1 MSTKNKHP
9 TCRDNLLIS
18 LMNYVSKD
26 LRQQTMEHHSRP
38 NWDRYFLDLCEAVA
52 RRATCDRGRSGCV
65 IVKDKRIM
73 TTGYVGAPA
82 GLPHCDEAGHDMRKV
97 FDINGNVTQ
106 HCVRTLHAEQNAIIQ
121 AARFGIPLE
130 GATLF
135 CKMTPCRTCAMMII
149 NAGIKRVV
157 CEKRYHADTDT
168 IDMFKQACVELT
180 IVNNEFEKYDKQ

>member
-1 MSTKNKHP
+1 MAN
-9 TCRDNLLIS
+9 
-18 LMNYVSKD
+18 NYA
-26 LRQQTMEHHSRP
+26 RP
-38 NWDRYFLDLCEAVA
+38 NWDQYFLDLCEAVA
-52 RRATCDRGRSGCV
+52 KRATCDRGRSGCV

-73 TTGYVGAPA
+73 TTGYVGAPT
-82 GLPHCDEAGHDMRKV
+82 GLPHCDEVGHDMRKV
-97 FDINGNVTQ
+97 FDSGGKVTQ

-157 CEKRYHADTDT
+157 CEKRYHDDADTVEL
-168 IDMFKQACVELT
+168 FKQACVDLT
-180 IVNNEFEKYDKQ
+180 IVKDEVEKYEKQ

>member
-1 MSTKNKHP
+1 M
-9 TCRDNLLIS
+9 
-18 LMNYVSKD
+18 
-26 LRQQTMEHHSRP
+26 
-38 NWDRYFLDLCEAVA
+38 CEAVA

-97 FDINGNVTQ
+97 FNSNGEVTQ

-121 AARFGIPLE
+121 SARFGIPLE

-157 CEKRYHADTDT
+157 CEKRYHADMDT
-168 IDMFKQACVELT
+168 IEMFKQAGIELT
-180 IVNNEFEKYDKQ
+180 IANNEFEKYDKQ

>member
-1 MSTKNKHP
+1 MEKNP
-9 TCRDNLLIS
+9 
-18 LMNYVSKD
+18 
-26 LRQQTMEHHSRP
+26 RP

-52 RRATCDRGRSGCV
+52 KRATCDRGRCGCV

-97 FDINGNVTQ
+97 FNSNGEVTQ

-157 CEKRYHADTDT
+157 CEKRYHADSDT
-168 IDMFKQACVELT
+168 IEMFKQAGIELT